1 MFCQCSSG
9 VERFLGKEEVMRKED
24 KGKIID
30 SLAEQIQGSTHF
42 YLADIGDLNA
52 TVTAE
57 LRRKCFEKE
66 IKLVVV
72 KNTLLRKALEKIN
85 FEHSEIFDVL
95 TGHTSIMLSNI
106 GNGPAKLIKDFS
118 KKYSKPVLKA
128 AYVEESVYL
137 GSENLEALINIK
149 SKEELIGDVISLLQ
163 SPARNAYQ
171 KSLAQI
177 YLSDIPWSIISSLF
191 P

>member
-1 MFCQCSSG
+1 
-9 VERFLGKEEVMRKED
+9 MRKED
-24 KGKIID
+24 KGKIIE

-95 TGHTSIMLSNI
+95 SGHTSIMLSNT
-106 GNGPAKLIKDFS
+106 GNGPAKLIKDFA

-128 AYVEESVYL
+128 AYVEESVYV
-137 GSENLEALINIK
+137 GSQNLDALVNIK
-149 SKEELIGDVISLLQ
+149 SKEEVIGDVIALLQ
-163 SPARNAYQ
+163 SPARNVIAALQSGGQ
-171 KSLAQI
+171 K
-177 YLSDIPWSIISSLF
+177 LSGVVKTLSERE
-191 P
+191 

>member
-1 MFCQCSSG
+1 
-9 VERFLGKEEVMRKED
+9 MRKED

-106 GNGPAKLIKDFS
+106 GNGPAKLIKDFFE
-118 KKYSKPVLKA
+118 KV
-128 AYVEESVYL
+128 
-137 GSENLEALINIK
+137 
-149 SKEELIGDVISLLQ
+149 
-163 SPARNAYQ
+163 
-171 KSLAQI
+171 
-177 YLSDIPWSIISSLF
+177 
-191 P
+191 

>member
-1 MFCQCSSG
+1 
-9 VERFLGKEEVMRKED
+9 MRKED

-163 SPARNAYQ
+163 SPARNVISALQ
-171 KSLAQI
+171 SGGNK
-177 YLSDIPWSIISSLF
+177 LSGVVKTLSERE
-191 P
+191 